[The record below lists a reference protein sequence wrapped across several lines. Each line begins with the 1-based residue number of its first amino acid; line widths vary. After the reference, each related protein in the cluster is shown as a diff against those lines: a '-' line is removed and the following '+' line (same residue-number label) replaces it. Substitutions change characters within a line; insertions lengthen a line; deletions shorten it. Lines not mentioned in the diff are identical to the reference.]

1 MPNELSGKFIVLDGP
16 DGCGKSTQTRRLCEW
31 ITGQGVDVQT
41 WRDPGDTAIGERIR
55 EVLLSPEHDAMA
67 TMTEFLL
74 YMAARTQLWA
84 EKIAPALEASACVV
98 LDRWLSSTYAY
109 QGIAGG
115 FGGERVLRIAADSL
129 ERVWPDLTIVLDVD
143 GETASQRMDRQ
154 LDRMELKGDAY
165 HQRVREGFLG
175 LAETREDFS
184 VVDACQDIETV
195 HAQVIEAIENIMKS
209 EVRSQKP
216 EGRRPT

>member
-1 MPNELSGKFIVLDGP
+1 MSNKLNAKFIVLDGP
-16 DGCGKSTQTRRLCEW
+16 DGCGKSTQTRMLCEW
-31 ITGQGVDVQT
+31 ITGHGVTVHT
-41 WRDPGDTAIGERIR
+41 FRDPGDTAIGERIR

-115 FGGERVLRIAADSL
+115 FGGDRVLRIAADSL
-129 ERVWPDLTIVLDVD
+129 ERVWPDVTIILDVD
-143 GETASQRMDRQ
+143 GESARQRMDRQ

-165 HQRVREGFLG
+165 HQRVREGFLD
-175 LAETREDFS
+175 LAGTRKNFC
-184 VVDACQDIETV
+184 VVDARQDIDTV
-195 HAQVIEAIENIMKS
+195 HAEVIKAIESIIG
-209 EVRSQKP
+209 VR
-216 EGRRPT
+216 R